1 MLQLDSAIENNVR
14 SPHVKKNDSMSS
26 KADASS
32 KKPLL
37 SVKGKS
43 SRVDLKRIY
52 KTKEFFDEVAVDNGA
67 LSPDERKRK
76 LEEQKLIS

>member
-1 MLQLDSAIENNVR
+1 MLQLGSAIEMNVR
-14 SPHVKKNDSMSS
+14 NSHGRKNDSTLS
-26 KADASS
+26 KADTSS

-43 SRVDLKRIY
+43 GRVDLKRIY
-52 KTKEFFDEVAVDNGA
+52 KTKEFFDEVAVDNEA